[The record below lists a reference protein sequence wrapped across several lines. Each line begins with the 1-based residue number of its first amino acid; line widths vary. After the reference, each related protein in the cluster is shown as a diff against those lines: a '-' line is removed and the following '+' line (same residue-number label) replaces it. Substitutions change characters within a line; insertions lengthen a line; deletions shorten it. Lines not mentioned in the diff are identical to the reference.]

1 MEVSSPTRVAR
12 KRIVP
17 STFSVPEVTGSPT
30 LLSTGMDSPVTA
42 DSSMLV
48 APSVTLPSTGM
59 RAPGRTAMISPT
71 ASAETGTTCSVPPRT
86 TVASAGASAMSAL
99 SAPVVCPFARAS
111 RYLPT
116 VMSVPIMPAD
126 SK

>member
-1 MEVSSPTRVAR
+1 MSSPTRVAV

-17 STFSVPEVTGSPT
+17 STFSVPDVTESPVVFG
-30 LLSTGMDSPVTA
+30 TGMDSPVTA

-48 APSVTLPSTGM
+48 APSVTVPSTGM
-59 RAPGRTAMISPT
+59 RAPGRTMTVSPRT
-71 ASAETGTTCSVPPRT
+71 SVATGTTCSTPPRT
-86 TVASAGASAMSAL
+86 TVASAGASCMRAR

-116 VMSVPIMPAD
+116 VISVTIMPAD